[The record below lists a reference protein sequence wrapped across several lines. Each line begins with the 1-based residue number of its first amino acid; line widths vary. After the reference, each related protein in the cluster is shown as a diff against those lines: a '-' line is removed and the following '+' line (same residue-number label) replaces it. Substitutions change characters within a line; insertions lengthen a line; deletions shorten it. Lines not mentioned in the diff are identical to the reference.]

1 MSSPTTVEPMA
12 SPHPPA
18 ALAAVPAAGRTE
30 PARAELLRR
39 LAAAEQAQR
48 LQARITAA
56 VLDGAGT
63 EQLVTLLGELLG
75 RPVALL
81 DPALRVRAWAAP
93 AALRLAEPPSLPA
106 AALGAV
112 TVRDALAGLGPD
124 RPSTVLPPHR
134 PSGLNRRHLLA
145 VLVVE
150 GAVAGYLDV
159 IEMGR
164 ALGPAERQLAEHA
177 AGVLS
182 LHALGEAR
190 HARAV
195 AQARD
200 DVLADL
206 LRGSRSAEDLRRL
219 ARHVGMDLSSPHV
232 LVRLPVDPA
241 RSAAACRDGAV
252 AAVGEALGAAPS
264 AVAAPGAV
272 VLVVRL
278 PPDPGPPVLARVHR
292 ALREALDAVAAR
304 TGVRRAVVS
313 RVCHDVPD
321 FPVAHGETRDVDEIV
336 AGLGGR
342 ADVVPVT
349 ELSTLRLVV
358 SGDRADVAVRFAQQ
372 WLGPLRRSDGA
383 TGGDLVETLRRYLDS
398 GAQVRA
404 TAKALGVHEN
414 TVRYRLGRIEHVTG
428 LDLRSFDAL
437 LAAQLAFQVEGLG
450 PAAGVCG

>member
-1 MSSPTTVEPMA
+1 MSSPTAARSAA
-12 SPHPPA
+12 STH
-18 ALAAVPAAGRTE
+18 VPAG
-30 PARAELLRR
+30 PADLLDLVARHRR
-39 LAAAEQAQR
+39 SLAAAEQAQR
-48 LQARITAA
+48 LHARLNAA

-63 EQLVTLLGELLG
+63 ERLVALLGELLG

-81 DPALRVRAWAAP
+81 DPALGVRCWAAP

-106 AALGAV
+106 AALGAAAV
-112 TVRDALAGLGPD
+112 AEALAGLGPD
-124 RPSTVLPPHR
+124 HPSTVLAPHR
-134 PSGLNRRHLLA
+134 PSGVNRRHLVA

-182 LHALGEAR
+182 LQALGEAR

-206 LRGSRSAEDLRRL
+206 LRGARSAEDLRRL
-219 ARHVGMDLSSPHV
+219 ARHVGLDLSSPHL
-232 LVRLPVDPA
+232 LVRLPLHPA
-241 RSAAACRDGAV
+241 RSAAACRDGVV
-252 AAVGEALGAAPS
+252 AAVGAALGATPS
-264 AVAAPGAV
+264 AVAAPGAL

-278 PPDPGPPVLARVHR
+278 PADPGPPVLAGVHR
-292 ALREALDAVAAR
+292 ALRGALDAVAAG

-313 RVCHDVPD
+313 RVCHDVADYPA
-321 FPVAHGETRDVDEIV
+321 AHGETRDVDEIV

-358 SGDRADVAVRFAQQ
+358 TGDRADVAVRFAQQ

-383 TGGDLVETLRRYLDS
+383 TGGDLVETLRRYLES

-450 PAAGVCG
+450 PAAGVSG